1 MKSSSSLLGN
11 EMHEMEERSVKR
23 KHSALTTGTVLPT
36 FCGDSAVISSQGDNG
51 AQRSMVTGNTIF
63 SQAPWQQHSM
73 SLQSIK
79 PGHGQNEDYRIINSN
94 AEIQGPPYSNHQDLS
109 YLLPQEAQEE
119 EGRGAKRTRKDQQ
132 EYVLQSHTNN
142 SYSDVTNELH
152 SSSQQNLG
160 SAVDPQLLLLLAES
174 QRNENTGNIIINQQP
189 QLQGDN
195 SLLLSKNY
203 QQPHQ
208 PLLNA
213 TMMDH
218 TYPQQ
223 TSTSMIIPLMTTSQN
238 VDPSSN
244 FYNVTPKTQQS
255 EEHLLKNA
263 PMHYST
269 ADTIVPTSALQQQD
283 SNNIYRILLT
293 QQQQNVMPIQEDQN
307 YRHPVSL
314 SSNHLGSTSHHN
326 PSLHNN
332 IPLSHI
338 LPASPSHEIL
348 AHHSPSPS
356 YIEYQRNNNNIDD
369 LLYRAVNSADNI
381 SLPQGHHTSSLQQL
395 LRSASHLQ
403 QQQNLISPPANL
415 SLQHQQNLISP
426 PANSSLQQQQNL
438 ISPPKNSSL
447 QQQQNLMSPPAN
459 SSLQQ
464 QQNLIS
470 PPANSSLQQQQN
482 LISPPANSSL
492 QQQNLISPP
501 KNSSLQQQQNLISP
515 PKNSS
520 LQQQQN
526 LISPPK
532 NSSSTTHP
540 PINFDENLVQHCMQE
555 QARNKQGPT
564 SLELALSK
572 KNHGIISI
580 TNNHTRSSAM
590 KKSDLPQHIQE
601 YENNN
606 KESQELIRKRPFMCL
621 GLVKKDKYRLSNFL
635 CFLRAECIEVFKA
648 TESDVYERRRSKKV
662 SLGQVGIRCRFC
674 AHAQYPHQRVGRSSS
689 FPSSLNRLYQ
699 SVTMMVRD
707 HFSKCKMMLP
717 EVRQKFI
724 IYKNCKSHIA
734 RKKITIESKSYWVE
748 SASILGMSDTAD
760 GGIRMTVDIVPMNGD
775 SDTKKNQDHLHI
787 SKRKVKNPSKEK
799 KQPIIHTK
807 A

>member
-314 SSNHLGSTSHHN
+314 PSNHLGSTIHHN

-447 QQQQNLMSPPAN
+447 QQQQNL
-459 SSLQQ
+459 
-464 QQNLIS
+464 
-470 PPANSSLQQQQN
+470 
-482 LISPPANSSL
+482 
-492 QQQNLISPP
+492 
-501 KNSSLQQQQNLISP
+501 
-515 PKNSS
+515 
-520 LQQQQN
+520 
-526 LISPPK
+526 ISPPK

-590 KKSDLPQHIQE
+590 KKSDLPQHIHQE